1 MKQLLVLF
9 LINPIIIFAQS
20 IEKSIIN
27 EGNEAYKKKYFEE
40 ATKYYQK
47 AAKEQN
53 LKDISSYNL
62 GNSYYQIEN
71 QDDAIASYKA
81 SLKNTENNELKSKA
95 LHNMGNAYYKQKEY
109 GKSIESYIKSL
120 ELKPNQIDTKKN
132 LVLAK
137 RMLMQQQKEQN
148 NQQKQQSQSKPSDP
162 NNQENQKKMPEDEA
176 KRLLQLM
183 DEQDKKTQ
191 EKIRKGTPKNSK
203 YKDW

>member
-1 MKQLLVLF
+1 MKLNLILLLLNPF
-9 LINPIIIFAQS
+9 LLFAQS

-53 LKDISSYNL
+53 LKDISSFNL
-62 GNSYYQIEN
+62 GNSYYQLEN
-71 QDDAIASYKA
+71 QDDAIASYKE
-81 SLKNTENNELKSKA
+81 SLKNTENNNLKSKA

-132 LVLAK
+132 LLLAK
-137 RMLMQQQKEQN
+137 RMLAQQQKEQD
-148 NQQKQQSQSKPSDP
+148 NQQKKQSQS
-162 NNQENQKKMPEDEA
+162 NQPDSQNQDNPKKMPENEA

-203 YKDW
+203 NKDW